1 VLYRGSVEHDRALLV
16 KVIYQNRTGADLR
29 FMLPD
34 RTKVAFPDRDTIRL
48 LLSRKYSRRGLD
60 KMLAAIGIQKLQ
72 GIHSGFTQQRSP
84 RVFGTDLLLLAA
96 GDREQ
101 VPEQRASKAD
111 EIWSSFRS

>member
-1 VLYRGSVEHDRALLV
+1 VTSALMMYTDLTINMENVLYRGALEDDRALLV

-60 KMLAAIGIQKLQ
+60 KMLAPVGIQKLH
-72 GIHSGFTQQRSP
+72 GIHSGFAQQRSP
-84 RVFGTDLLLLAA
+84 LVF
-96 GDREQ
+96 
-101 VPEQRASKAD
+101 
-111 EIWSSFRS
+111 